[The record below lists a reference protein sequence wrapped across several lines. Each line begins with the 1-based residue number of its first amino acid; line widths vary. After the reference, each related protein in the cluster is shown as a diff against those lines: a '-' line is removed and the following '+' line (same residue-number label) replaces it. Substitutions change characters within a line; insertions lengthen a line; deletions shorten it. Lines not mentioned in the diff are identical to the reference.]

1 MPALMIIGV
10 GRLRRLSGAWRWC
23 GAMFERWLEALREVG
38 AERMAMANHVINELC
53 RRAVAVVLFGS
64 RARGDNTPLSDWDLL
79 AIVPTG
85 EYRVEVVSIGQ
96 VVWLP
101 LDKLDDVLETSM
113 IILDAVFDGK
123 ILCGDEDVFMM
134 VKRRASGYVEE
145 KGLVRT
151 RAGWFRRDMLN
162 SNP

>member
-1 MPALMIIGV
+1 
-10 GRLRRLSGAWRWC
+10 
-23 GAMFERWLEALREVG
+23 MFERWLEALREVG
-38 AERMAMANHVINELC
+38 AERMAMVNHVINELC

>member
-1 MPALMIIGV
+1 
-10 GRLRRLSGAWRWC
+10 
-23 GAMFERWLEALREVG
+23 MFERWLEALREVH
-38 AERMAMANHVINELC
+38 AERMAIANHVINELC

-85 EYRVEVVSIGQ
+85 EYRVEVMSIGQ

-101 LDKLDDVLETSM
+101 LDNLDHVLEVSM
-113 IILDAVFDGK
+113 VILDAIFDGK
-123 ILCGDEDVFMM
+123 LLCSDEDVFMV
-134 VKRRASGYVEE
+134 VKRRVSDYVEK

-151 RAGWFRRDMLN
+151 RAGWFRRDVLN

>member
-1 MPALMIIGV
+1 
-10 GRLRRLSGAWRWC
+10 
-23 GAMFERWLEALREVG
+23 LEALREVS
-38 AERMAMANHVINELC
+38 AERMSMANHVIDKLC
-53 RRAVAVVLFGS
+53 HKAVAIVLFGS

-85 EYRVEVVSIGQ
+85 EYKVEVMSIGQ

-101 LDKLDDVLETSM
+101 LDKLDHVLETSM
-113 IILDAVFDGK
+113 IILDAIFDGK

-134 VKRRASGYVEE
+134 VKRRASDYVEK

-151 RAGWFRRDMLN
+151 RDGWFRRDVLN

>member
-1 MPALMIIGV
+1 M
-10 GRLRRLSGAWRWC
+10 
-23 GAMFERWLEALREVG
+23 REVS
-38 AERMAMANHVINELC
+38 AERMAMADHVIDELC
-53 RRAVAVVLFGS
+53 RKAVAIVLFDS

-85 EYRVEVVSIGQ
+85 EYRVEVMSIGQ

-101 LDKLDDVLETSM
+101 LDKLDHVLEVSM
-113 IILDAVFDGK
+113 VILDAIFDGK
-123 ILCGDEDVFMM
+123 LLCGDEDVFMV
-134 VKRRASGYVEE
+134 VKRRASDYVER

-151 RAGWFRRDMLN
+151 RAGWFPSNVLD

>member
-1 MPALMIIGV
+1 
-10 GRLRRLSGAWRWC
+10 
-23 GAMFERWLEALREVG
+23 MFERLLEALREAN
-38 AERMAMANHVINELC
+38 AERMAM
-53 RRAVAVVLFGS
+53 AVVLFGS

-101 LDKLDDVLETSM
+101 LDKLDSVLETSM
-113 IILDAVFDGK
+113 IILDAVFDGN
-123 ILCGDEDVFMM
+123 EDVFMM
-134 VKRRASGYVEE
+134 VKRRASDYVEK